1 MPTPLT
7 PPASC
12 KLFGTQEKKT
22 SSIFVHPTW
31 PCYTSNK
38 TREARKMQDLQ
49 ETGTSE
55 AISQVNDRA
64 GIREL
69 QIIKG
74 QLLQRKLAPREK
86 N

>member
-1 MPTPLT
+1 
-7 PPASC
+7 
-12 KLFGTQEKKT
+12 
-22 SSIFVHPTW
+22 
-31 PCYTSNK
+31 
-38 TREARKMQDLQ
+38 MQDLQ

-74 QLLQRKLAPREK
+74 QLLQRKLAPRDK